1 VNTRTPTMNANNVD
15 LDAKTLRALSSPNR
29 LFILQLLKLRNMN
42 LTNLSRMLGLPKS
55 STYKNLTILI
65 KSGLVIKEP
74 TNNKWRYYKLTPKGA
89 MLFSD
94 KSKMVIISDNISKN
108 SVRFTL
114 EPNSIHASSKDPSNS
129 E

>member
-1 VNTRTPTMNANNVD
+1 MNTYNVD
-15 LDAKTLRALSSPNR
+15 LDTKTLRALSSPNR

-42 LTNLSRMLGLPKS
+42 LTNLSKMLSIPKS

-65 KSGLVIKEP
+65 ESGLVIKEP

-89 MLFSD
+89 MLFSNE
-94 KSKMVIISDNISKN
+94 SKMLIISNDISKS
-108 SVRFTL
+108 SVRFAL
-114 EPNSIHASSKDPSNS
+114 KPNSIHESSKDQSSS

>member
-1 VNTRTPTMNANNVD
+1 MSTNSVN

-29 LFILQLLKLRNMN
+29 LFILQVLKLKSMN

-55 STYKNLTILI
+55 STYKNLSILI
-65 KSGLVIKEP
+65 KSGLVNKES
-74 TNNKWRYYKLTPKGA
+74 THRKWRYYELTPKGA
-89 MLFSD
+89 MLFSND
-94 KSKMVIISDNISKN
+94 SKMIIVSDNIAKN

-114 EPNSIHASSKDPSNS
+114 EPNSIHASSKDPSGS

>member
-1 VNTRTPTMNANNVD
+1 MSANNVD
-15 LDAKTLRALSSPNR
+15 LDAKTLRALSSQHR
-29 LFILQLLKLRNMN
+29 LFILQLLKFKSMN
-42 LTNLSRMLGLPKS
+42 LTHLSRMLGLPKS

-65 KSGLVIKEP
+65 KSDLVIKEP

-89 MLFSD
+89 MLLSD
-94 KSKMVIISDNISKN
+94 ESKMVIISDNISKN

-114 EPNSIHASSKDPSNS
+114 KPNSIHASSQEPSHL